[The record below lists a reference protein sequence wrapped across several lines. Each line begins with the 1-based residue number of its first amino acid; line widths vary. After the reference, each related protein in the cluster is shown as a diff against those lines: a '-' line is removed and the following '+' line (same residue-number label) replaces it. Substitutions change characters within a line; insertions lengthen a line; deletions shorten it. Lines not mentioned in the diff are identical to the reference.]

1 MLGKLLKYEF
11 RATGR
16 SMLPVLGVLTLL
28 VLLANISVR
37 LLDRQAGAFLTIL
50 LIMVIFL
57 TVIAVIVSELLPII
71 VMIQRFH
78 KNLLAGEGYLMHTL
92 PVSVHSLVWSKLI
105 VSLVWM
111 LLTNVIIV
119 LLGGLSV
126 MHLTNMNLGAV
137 LEGFPSVEEL
147 RQFLS
152 SVGLSM
158 GDLYLFL
165 GEMVVAVVLSGIV
178 TCLQFYAAMSLG
190 FSFTNH
196 KGLMSVL
203 AFIGISLAF
212 QIIGSTVFSGLV
224 KTGSVDLVVQSIEDL
239 AQTASGAVRVA
250 NSAVGSSLLLEVLQG
265 VVLYIITAM
274 SLNKKLNLA

>member
-111 LLTNVIIV
+111 LLTNVIIF

-126 MHLTNMNLGAV
+126 MHLTNMNLGAI

-147 RQFLS
+147 REFLS

-203 AFIGISLAF
+203 CFVGILIVLNTLTNFLGVREVENLTEVTVDSFRGGVQVA
-212 QIIGSTVFSGLV
+212 QGSVGKAILYTVFQGALLYLATVLGL
-224 KTGSVDLVVQSIEDL
+224 
-239 AQTASGAVRVA
+239 
-250 NSAVGSSLLLEVLQG
+250 
-265 VVLYIITAM
+265 
-274 SLNKKLNLA
+274 KKGLNLA

>member
-111 LLTNVIIV
+111 LLTNVIIF

-137 LEGFPSVEEL
+137 LEGFPSMEEL

-203 AFIGISLAF
+203 CFVGILIVLNTLTNFLGVREVENLTEVTVDSFRGGMQVAQGTVGKALLY
-212 QIIGSTVFSGLV
+212 TVFQGALLYLATVLGL
-224 KTGSVDLVVQSIEDL
+224 
-239 AQTASGAVRVA
+239 
-250 NSAVGSSLLLEVLQG
+250 
-265 VVLYIITAM
+265 
-274 SLNKKLNLA
+274 KKGLNLA

>member
-37 LLDRQAGAFLTIL
+37 LLDRTAGAFLTIL

-78 KNLLAGEGYLMHTL
+78 KNLLSSEGYLMHTL
-92 PVSVHSLVWSKLI
+92 PASVHSLVWSKVI

-111 LLTNVIIV
+111 FLTNVIIF

-126 MHLTNMNLGAV
+126 MHLTNMNLGAF
-137 LEGFPSVEEL
+137 LEGFPSVEEI
-147 RQFLS
+147 REFLS

-190 FSFTNH
+190 YSFTNH

-203 AFIGISLAF
+203 CFVGILIVLNVLTNFLGMREVENLTEVTVDSFRGGMQVAQGTVGKAILY
-212 QIIGSTVFSGLV
+212 TVFQGALLYLATVLGL
-224 KTGSVDLVVQSIEDL
+224 
-239 AQTASGAVRVA
+239 
-250 NSAVGSSLLLEVLQG
+250 
-265 VVLYIITAM
+265 
-274 SLNKKLNLA
+274 KKGLNLA

>member
-37 LLDRQAGAFLTIL
+37 LLDRTAGAFLTIL

-57 TVIAVIVSELLPII
+57 TVIAVIVSELLPIL

-78 KNLLAGEGYLMHTL
+78 KNLLSSEGYLMHTL
-92 PVSVHSLVWSKLI
+92 PASVHSLVWSKVI

-111 LLTNVIIV
+111 FLTNVIIF

-126 MHLTNMNLGAV
+126 MHLTNMNLGAF
-137 LEGFPSVEEL
+137 LEGFPSVEEI
-147 RQFLS
+147 REFLS

-203 AFIGISLAF
+203 CFVGILIVLNTLTNFLGVREVENLTEVTVDSFRGGMQVAQGTVGKALLY
-212 QIIGSTVFSGLV
+212 TVFQGALLYLATVLGL
-224 KTGSVDLVVQSIEDL
+224 
-239 AQTASGAVRVA
+239 
-250 NSAVGSSLLLEVLQG
+250 
-265 VVLYIITAM
+265 
-274 SLNKKLNLA
+274 KKGLNLA

>member
-50 LIMVIFL
+50 LILVIFL

-111 LLTNVIIV
+111 LLTNVIIF

-203 AFIGISLAF
+203 CFVGILIVLNTLTNFLGVREVENLTEVTVDSFRGGMQVAQGTVGKALLY
-212 QIIGSTVFSGLV
+212 TVFQGALLYLATVLGL
-224 KTGSVDLVVQSIEDL
+224 
-239 AQTASGAVRVA
+239 
-250 NSAVGSSLLLEVLQG
+250 
-265 VVLYIITAM
+265 
-274 SLNKKLNLA
+274 KKGLNLA

>member
-78 KNLLAGEGYLMHTL
+78 KNLLSSEGYLMHTL

-111 LLTNVIIV
+111 LLTNVIIF

-126 MHLTNMNLGAV
+126 MHLTNMNLGAF
-137 LEGFPSVEEL
+137 LEGFPSVEEI
-147 RQFLS
+147 REFLS

-203 AFIGISLAF
+203 CFVGILIVLNVLTNFLGMREVENLTEVTVDSFRGGMQVAQGTVGKAILY
-212 QIIGSTVFSGLV
+212 TVFQGALLYLATVLGL
-224 KTGSVDLVVQSIEDL
+224 
-239 AQTASGAVRVA
+239 
-250 NSAVGSSLLLEVLQG
+250 
-265 VVLYIITAM
+265 
-274 SLNKKLNLA
+274 KKGLNLA

>member
-92 PVSVHSLVWSKLI
+92 PVSVHSRVWSKLI

-111 LLTNVIIV
+111 LLTNVIIF

-203 AFIGISLAF
+203 CFVGILIVLNTLTNFLGVREVENLTEVTVDSFRGGMQVAQGTVGKALLY
-212 QIIGSTVFSGLV
+212 TVFQGALLYLATVLGL
-224 KTGSVDLVVQSIEDL
+224 
-239 AQTASGAVRVA
+239 
-250 NSAVGSSLLLEVLQG
+250 
-265 VVLYIITAM
+265 
-274 SLNKKLNLA
+274 KKGLNLA

>member
-37 LLDRQAGAFLTIL
+37 LLDRTAGAFLTIL

-78 KNLLAGEGYLMHTL
+78 KNLLSSEGYLMHTL
-92 PVSVHSLVWSKLI
+92 PASVHSLVWSKVI

-111 LLTNVIIV
+111 FLTNVIIF

-126 MHLTNMNLGAV
+126 MHLTNMNLGAF
-137 LEGFPSVEEL
+137 LEGFPSVEEI
-147 RQFLS
+147 REFLS

-165 GEMVVAVVLSGIV
+165 GEMVVVVVLSGIV

-203 AFIGISLAF
+203 CFVGILIVLNVLTNFLGMREVENLTEVTVDSFRGGMQVAQGTVGKALLY
-212 QIIGSTVFSGLV
+212 TVFQGALLYLATVLGL
-224 KTGSVDLVVQSIEDL
+224 
-239 AQTASGAVRVA
+239 
-250 NSAVGSSLLLEVLQG
+250 
-265 VVLYIITAM
+265 
-274 SLNKKLNLA
+274 KKGLNLA

>member
-28 VLLANISVR
+28 FLLANISVR
-37 LLDRQAGAFLTIL
+37 LQYRTAGAFLTIL

-111 LLTNVIIV
+111 LLTNVIIF

-126 MHLTNMNLGAV
+126 MHLTNMNLGAF
-137 LEGFPSVEEL
+137 LEGFPSVEEI
-147 RQFLS
+147 REFLS

-190 FSFTNH
+190 YSFTNH

-203 AFIGISLAF
+203 CFVGILIVLNTLTNFLGVREVENLTEVTVDSFRGGMQVAQGTVGKAILY
-212 QIIGSTVFSGLV
+212 TVFQGALLYLATVLGL
-224 KTGSVDLVVQSIEDL
+224 
-239 AQTASGAVRVA
+239 
-250 NSAVGSSLLLEVLQG
+250 
-265 VVLYIITAM
+265 
-274 SLNKKLNLA
+274 KKGLNLA

>member
-37 LLDRQAGAFLTIL
+37 LLDRTAGAFLTIL

-78 KNLLAGEGYLMHTL
+78 KNLLSSEGYLMHTL
-92 PVSVHSLVWSKLI
+92 PASVHSLVWSKVI

-111 LLTNVIIV
+111 FLTNVIIF

-126 MHLTNMNLGAV
+126 MHLTNMNLGAF
-137 LEGFPSVEEL
+137 LKGFPSVEEI
-147 RQFLS
+147 REFLS

-190 FSFTNH
+190 YSFTNH

-203 AFIGISLAF
+203 CFVGILIVLNVLTNFLGMREVENLTEVTVDSFRGGMQVAQGTVGKAILY
-212 QIIGSTVFSGLV
+212 TVFQGALLYLATVLGL
-224 KTGSVDLVVQSIEDL
+224 
-239 AQTASGAVRVA
+239 
-250 NSAVGSSLLLEVLQG
+250 
-265 VVLYIITAM
+265 
-274 SLNKKLNLA
+274 KKGLNLA

>member
-1 MLGKLLKYEF
+1 MVGKLLKYEF

-111 LLTNVIIV
+111 LLTNVIIF

-203 AFIGISLAF
+203 CFVGILIVLNTLTNFLGVREVENLTEVTVDSFRGGMQVAQGTVGKALLY
-212 QIIGSTVFSGLV
+212 TVFQGALLYLATVLGL
-224 KTGSVDLVVQSIEDL
+224 
-239 AQTASGAVRVA
+239 
-250 NSAVGSSLLLEVLQG
+250 
-265 VVLYIITAM
+265 
-274 SLNKKLNLA
+274 KKGLNLA

>member
-111 LLTNVIIV
+111 LLTNVIIF

-203 AFIGISLAF
+203 CFVGILIVLNTLTNFLGVREVENLTEVTVDSFRGGMQVAQGTVGKALLY
-212 QIIGSTVFSGLV
+212 TVFQGALLYLATVLGL
-224 KTGSVDLVVQSIEDL
+224 
-239 AQTASGAVRVA
+239 
-250 NSAVGSSLLLEVLQG
+250 
-265 VVLYIITAM
+265 
-274 SLNKKLNLA
+274 KKGLNLA